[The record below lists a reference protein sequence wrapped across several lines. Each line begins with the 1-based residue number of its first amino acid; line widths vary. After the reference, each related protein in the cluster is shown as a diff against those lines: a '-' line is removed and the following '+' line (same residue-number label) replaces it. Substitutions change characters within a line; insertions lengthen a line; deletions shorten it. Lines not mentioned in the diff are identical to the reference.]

1 MKLLMVYTFLCVF
14 VFKLR
19 PETIC
24 VDRIVRLFDLDDL
37 HNKFRNNYWILIRKQ
52 TIADKYIK
60 TPTFIYQ
67 FAPPPPLPLF
77 PWGRQALDK
86 KWDLPSPLFRS

>member
-1 MKLLMVYTFLCVF
+1 MVYTFLCVF

-24 VDRIVRLFDLDDL
+24 VDRIVRLFDQDDL

-52 TIADKYIK
+52 TIADKDIK
-60 TPTFIYQ
+60 TPSFIYK
-67 FAPPPPLPLF
+67 FAPPPLPLF